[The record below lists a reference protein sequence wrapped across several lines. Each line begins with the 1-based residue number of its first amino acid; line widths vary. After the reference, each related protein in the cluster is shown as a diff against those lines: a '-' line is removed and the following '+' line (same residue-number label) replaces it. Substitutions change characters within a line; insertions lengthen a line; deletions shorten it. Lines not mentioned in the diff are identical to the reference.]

1 MVTVAVDV
9 GGTFTDFV
17 VLRDD
22 GTIESFKVLTTP
34 KEPEV
39 AVLRGLREIR
49 QRIDEV
55 LHATTIGTN
64 ALLGQV
70 GLELPKVALFTTRGF
85 RDIIEIGRQNR
96 PRLYDLFFD
105 KPRPLVPRELRF
117 EVEERVAADGTVIR
131 RVNPSEVE
139 DYAAKARSMGV
150 KSVAVSFL
158 HSYINPVNE
167 EDAGKVLRRYF
178 NYVSLSSRV
187 APEPREYERTSTAVV
202 NAALMPIVS
211 DYVARFSRGLGEIG
225 VR

>member
-96 PRLYDLFFD
+96 PRLYDLF
-105 KPRPLVPRELRF
+105 
-117 EVEERVAADGTVIR
+117 
-131 RVNPSEVE
+131 
-139 DYAAKARSMGV
+139 
-150 KSVAVSFL
+150 
-158 HSYINPVNE
+158 
-167 EDAGKVLRRYF
+167 
-178 NYVSLSSRV
+178 
-187 APEPREYERTSTAVV
+187 
-202 NAALMPIVS
+202 
-211 DYVARFSRGLGEIG
+211 
-225 VR
+225 